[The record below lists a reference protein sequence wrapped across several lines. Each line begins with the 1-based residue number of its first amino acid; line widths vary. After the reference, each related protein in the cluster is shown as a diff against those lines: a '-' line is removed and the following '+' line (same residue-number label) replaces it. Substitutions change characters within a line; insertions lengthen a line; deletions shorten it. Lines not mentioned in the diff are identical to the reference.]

1 MLKKILILNL
11 ILSLSFLGYRQYEK
25 QKYWIFFKDKG
36 LSTITIQE
44 KLFNLKKD
52 LPEKVLRRRSKTLQ
66 PDKII
71 DIEDLP
77 LCQHYLKKLKEL
89 QIKPIV
95 KSKWLNAVSAN
106 LSSQQVTL
114 IKKLPFIQK
123 IQPVTR
129 FIRRGITDKKPGSFQ
144 KSSSTNKPYDLDYG
158 YSITQNNIMRVPEV
172 HQIGING
179 AGVLVGMLD
188 TGFSYKNHE
197 AFSQLQVIAEHDF
210 INNDNVTENE
220 MEDSKFQHIH
230 GTKTLSVI
238 AGFQQGK
245 LIGPAYNAKY
255 ILAKTE
261 VYSSETI
268 IEEDYWVAGIEWME
282 KNGVDVV
289 NSSLGYNDWYNYP
302 DFDGNT
308 AITTVAAD
316 LAVKK
321 GVVVVSSMG
330 NEGNQAGSIIAP
342 ADGDSVI
349 SVGAVYGDGQLVS
362 FSSIGPTYDG
372 RKKPDVV
379 AMGSG
384 VTGVNPSSTTNPY
397 TNYLSGTSFASPLT
411 AGVAALI
418 LSAHPYLNP
427 IQVRDAIRNTADNSG
442 NPNNEYGWGLVNA
455 YEAIYYHG
463 LFFSN
468 LQDVST
474 DSRGHKVTINIFSKK
489 AILQNSLFLYYSV
502 YDNPFIKIKLDASA
516 TENEYHT
523 WIPEQ
528 SPGIKIKMYFSA
540 IDETNDF
547 KMHPYDAP
555 DKFFTF
561 FAFDSTVNEEETP
574 KPTSNFTLYQ
584 NYPNPFNSVT
594 KIKYDVFDPCRI
606 SLVIYNATGQLVK
619 SLMNQYHSPGPYSAD
634 WDCRNAHGVTVSS
647 GVYYYKLEA
656 GTFQQTKKLLV
667 LR

>member
-1 MLKKILILNL
+1 MLKKIFILNL
-11 ILSLSFLGYRQYEK
+11 IISISFLGYRPYEK

-36 LSTITIQE
+36 FSTITIQE
-44 KLFNLKKD
+44 KLLNYKKN
-52 LPEKVLRRRSKTLQ
+52 LPEKVLRRRLKTLQ
-66 PDKII
+66 PDEII
-71 DIEDLP
+71 DISDLP
-77 LCQHYLKKLKEL
+77 LYQHYLNKLQEL

-106 LSSQQVTL
+106 LSSQQVKL
-114 IKKLPFIQK
+114 IKKLPFVLK
-123 IQPVTR
+123 IQPVIR
-129 FIRRGITDKKPGSFQ
+129 YIRRGVGHKKSDDFQ
-144 KSSSTNKPYDLDYG
+144 KSCSINNRYNLDYG
-158 YSITQNNIMRVPEV
+158 NSFTQNNIMRVPEL
-172 HQIGING
+172 HQMGITG
-179 AGVLVGMLD
+179 TGVLVGMLD

-197 AFSQLQVIAEHDF
+197 AFSQLQVIAEYDF

-220 MEDSKFQHIH
+220 MEDSKFQHDH

-238 AGFQQGK
+238 AGFQQGQ

-255 ILAKTE
+255 MLAKTE

-289 NSSLGYNDWYNYP
+289 NSSLGYDGWYNYS

-321 GVVVVSSMG
+321 GIVVVVSMG

-349 SVGAVYGDGQLVS
+349 SVGAVYGEGQLVS

-372 RKKPDVV
+372 RIKPDVV

-384 VTGVNPSSTTNPY
+384 VTGVNPSSTTEPY
-397 TNYLSGTSFASPLT
+397 TNFLSGTSFASPLT

-427 IQVRDAIRNTADNSG
+427 IQVKHAIRNTADNSS
-442 NPNNEYGWGLVNA
+442 NPNNDYGWGLVNA

-468 LQDVST
+468 LPVVST
-474 DSRGHKVTINIFSKK
+474 DNLGHKVKINIFSQKP
-489 AILQNSLFLYYSV
+489 IIRDSLFIYYSI
-502 YDNPFIKIKLDASA
+502 YDNSFIKLKLTASA
-516 TENEYHT
+516 AENEYQA

-528 SPGIKIKMYFSA
+528 LQRTKIKIYFSA

-547 KMHPYDAP
+547 KKHPYDAP
-555 DKFFTF
+555 GKFFTF
-561 FAFDSTVNEEETP
+561 FAFDSTVKEDETP
-574 KPTSNFTLYQ
+574 ELPSNFTLYQ
-584 NYPNPFNSVT
+584 NYPNPFNSGT
-594 KIKYDVFDPCRI
+594 KIKYDIFDPHRVN
-606 SLVIYNATGQLVK
+606 LVIYNATGQLVK
-619 SLMNQYHSPGPYSAD
+619 SLMNQYHFPGSYSED
-634 WDCRNAHGVTVSS
+634 WDCRNDHGVTVSS
-647 GVYYYKLEA
+647 GVYFYKIKV
-656 GTFQQTKKLLV
+656 GNFQQTKKMLV